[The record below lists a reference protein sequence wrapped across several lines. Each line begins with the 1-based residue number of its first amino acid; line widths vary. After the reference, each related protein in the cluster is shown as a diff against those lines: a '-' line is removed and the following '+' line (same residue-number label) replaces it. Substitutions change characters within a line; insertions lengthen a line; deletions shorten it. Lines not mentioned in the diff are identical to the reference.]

1 MKVKVRLDTLSDI
14 KGFVNAVSPIATEV
28 HLTDGNNLTV
38 SAKSIFRKYFNLN
51 DWMLHNCSPLN
62 TDDPYE
68 VVVSKDN
75 LDALQQARRA
85 RLLSHRNGEQ
95 ANERV

>member
-38 SAKSIFRKYFNLN
+38 SAKSILGAMYTME
-51 DWMLHNCSPLN
+51 WS
-62 TDDPYE
+62 E
-68 VVVSKDN
+68 VYCTCEKDIYS
-75 LDALQQARRA
+75 AI
-85 RLLSHRNGEQ
+85 HTFGVE
-95 ANERV
+95 E